1 MLSSDWHYYL
11 MAFMYVIAGV
21 FHFIK
26 PKAYL
31 RIMPPYIPFPKAMVL
46 WSGVAEIGL
55 GIGLLFNST
64 KNTSIF
70 GIVAMLVVFFTVH
83 IHMLQSEKA
92 SKGVPKWFLWLRIP
106 LQFILI
112 WWAIFYL

>member
-1 MLSSDWHYYL
+1 M
-11 MAFMYVIAGV
+11 FIIAGV

-31 RIMPPYIPFPKAMVL
+31 QIMPPYIPFPKAMVL
-46 WSGVAEIGL
+46 WSGIAEIGL
-55 GIGLLFNST
+55 GIGLLFNTT
-64 KNTSIF
+64 KNLSIY
-70 GIVAMLVVFFTVH
+70 GIVLMLLIFFPVH
-83 IHMLQSEKA
+83 IYMLQSEKA

-112 WWAIFYL
+112 WWALFYL